1 MNKKSKLTNINKIKY
16 GNKDVYKICKIKI
29 FKKY

>member
-16 GNKDVYKICKIKI
+16 GNKDVYKIRKIK
-29 FKKY
+29 KN